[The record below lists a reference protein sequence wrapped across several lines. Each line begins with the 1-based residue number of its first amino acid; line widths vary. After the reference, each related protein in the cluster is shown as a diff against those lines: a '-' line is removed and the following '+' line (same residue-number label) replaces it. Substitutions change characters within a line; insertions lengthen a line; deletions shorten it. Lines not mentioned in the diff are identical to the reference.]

1 MRNMQTII
9 NVTKF
14 IFGSVALL
22 RLWLLLLVVFSCSL
36 VKAQETIVLGISN
49 DTQGGTSQLGLSLNQ
64 GASLFFDE
72 YNQFAK
78 VKISLVQLDDGYE
91 PINTISNTKRMLR
104 DVKPLALFNYVGT
117 PTTSAIMPLLAE
129 FQIPLV
135 TPFTGADFLRDSMK
149 ATVFN
154 FRASYQNEAEK
165 QIDYL
170 VNQLK
175 LAKFSLIVQ
184 ADAFGL
190 SVEKYYLQRLK
201 SYGLVPLVSTRY
213 RRNSV
218 DVERAL
224 ERILQS
230 KSDAVIVVGTY
241 EPMSKL
247 IQLSRSE
254 SYSPIFATLSFVSS
268 FELLKRINQQD
279 KVLVTEV
286 LPNPESCKM
295 AVCEEFRVLARKA
308 SWPSVNHV
316 QFEGF
321 LNAKLFSLVANKCS
335 RVDRNCIVEG
345 YRSSRYDLGGL
356 IVEFDDKGNNVA
368 AKVYA
373 SQQNLPLE
381 F

>member
-1 MRNMQTII
+1 MQTII
-9 NVTKF
+9 NVMNF
-14 IFGSVALL
+14 IFGSIALS
-22 RLWLLLLVVFSCSL
+22 RLWLLLLVFVFCSS
-36 VKAQETIVLGISN
+36 VKAQETIVLGVSN

-64 GASLFFDE
+64 GSSLFFDE
-72 YNQFAK
+72 YNQFAE

-91 PINTISNTKRMLR
+91 PINTISNTKRILK

-117 PTTSAIMPLLAE
+117 PTTGAIMPLLAE
-129 FQIPLV
+129 FQIPLI

-154 FRASYQNEAEK
+154 FRASYQSEAEK

-170 VNQLK
+170 VNQLH
-175 LAKFSLIVQ
+175 LEKFSLIVQ

-201 SYGLVPLVSTRY
+201 DYDLEPQVSARY

-224 ERILQS
+224 VKILQS

-268 FELLKRINQQD
+268 FELLKRINQQE

-286 LPNPESCKM
+286 VPNPESCTLK
-295 AVCEEFRVLARKA
+295 VCDEFRMLAKKA
-308 SWPSVNHV
+308 RWPSVNHV

-321 LNAKLFSLVANKCS
+321 LNAKLFSLVAEKC
-335 RVDRNCIVEG
+335 RNFTRHCITNA

-356 IVEFDDKGNNVA
+356 VAEFDDKGNNIA

-373 SQQNLPLE
+373 SQQNLSLE

>member
-1 MRNMQTII
+1 MLIM
-9 NVTKF
+9 
-14 IFGSVALL
+14 LL
-22 RLWLLLLVVFSCSL
+22 AVFCSL
-36 VKAQETIVLGISN
+36 AKAQETIVLGISN

-64 GASLFFDE
+64 GSSLFFDE
-72 YNQFAK
+72 YNQLGRA
-78 VKISLVQLDDGYE
+78 KISLVQLDDGYE
-91 PINTISNTKRMLR
+91 PINTISNTKSMLR

-129 FQIPLV
+129 FQIPLI

-149 ATVFN
+149 ASVFN
-154 FRASYQNEAEK
+154 FRASYQSEAEK

-170 VNQLK
+170 VNQLR
-175 LAKFSLIVQ
+175 LEKFSLIVQ

-201 SYGLVPLVSTRY
+201 DYGLTPSVSARY

-224 ERILQS
+224 EKILQS

-241 EPMSKL
+241 EPISKL
-247 IQLSRSE
+247 IQLSSAE
-254 SYSPIFATLSFVSS
+254 SYTPIFAALSFVSS
-268 FELLKRINQQD
+268 FELLKRINQQE

-286 LPNPESCKM
+286 VPNPESCKLP
-295 AVCEEFRVLARKA
+295 VCEEFRRLARKA
-308 SWPSVNHV
+308 RWPSVNHV

-321 LNAKLFSLVANKCS
+321 LNAKLFSLVVDKCPQSS
-335 RVDRNCIVEG
+335 RKCFVDA

-356 IVEFDDKGNNVA
+356 VAEFDDKGNNILA
-368 AKVYA
+368 NVYA